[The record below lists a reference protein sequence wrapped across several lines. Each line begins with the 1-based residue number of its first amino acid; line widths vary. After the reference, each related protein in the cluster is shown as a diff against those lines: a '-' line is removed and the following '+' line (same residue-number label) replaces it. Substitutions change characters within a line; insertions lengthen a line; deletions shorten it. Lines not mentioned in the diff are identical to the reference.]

1 MKSQAPSLAAS
12 TAESSVP
19 NPVTKIT
26 GHCARKSRNRS
37 NPDWLASRFMS
48 LTTRSIFSFSA
59 RLKACV
65 GLSAVSTY
73 QPSAQNISRSSSH
86 ESRSSST
93 TRMCFI
99 ESTTH
104 FMQLGFITLAHSR
117 HVVRDRGECQPE
129 ASAYPQLTFNF
140 DTTAVLRNDLTHDHQ
155 TKSRAVSAI
164 FRRVEGIK
172 DVTHHLRRHSH
183 SGIDEI
189 NRDALRFAGFALA
202 QRVQLNLATI
212 RHCIKTV
219 VDEIQKLLLQMI

>member
-59 RLKACV
+59 RLNACV
-65 GLSAVSTY
+65 GLSAVSTC
-73 QPSAQNISRSSSH
+73 QPSAQKISRSSSH

-104 FMQLGFITLAHSR
+104 FMQLGFIILNNNCR
-117 HVVRDRGECQPE
+117 HVVRDRSESQPE
-129 ASAYPQLTFNF
+129 ASAFSELTINF
-140 DTTAVLRNDLTHDHQ
+140 DPAAVFRNDLTHNYE
-155 TKSRAVSAI
+155 TEAGAMSAI
-164 FRRVEGIK
+164 FGRVERIK
-172 DVTHHLRRHSH
+172 NVTHHLRRHSH
-183 SGIDEI
+183 SSIDKV
-189 NRDALRFAGFALA
+189 NHDTLRFAELALA
-202 QRVQLNLATI
+202 RRVQLNLATV
-212 RHCIKTV
+212 RHRIKTV
-219 VDEIQKLLLQMI
+219 VDEIQK